1 MVCWAPD
8 NASLAE
14 LGIPAHTF
22 STGPIDTDEHYHK
35 VSDEVSTLNMV
46 TITET
51 VRAIAI
57 GTQSIIDG
65 TDTPS
70 RVTLK

>member
-1 MVCWAPD
+1 
-8 NASLAE
+8 

-22 STGPIDTDEHYHK
+22 STGLIDTDEHYHK